1 MDAVH
6 IHTSTANQMEHQTLP
21 KSHILKTSYM
31 AEKGKTMIPSIKS
44 AHANDTEKKRN
55 FFFSNFAKVEQSD
68 QKENW

>member
-44 AHANDTEKKRN
+44 AHANDTGKKS
-55 FFFSNFAKVEQSD
+55 FSNFAKVVQSD

>member
-44 AHANDTEKKRN
+44 AHANDTEKKGI
-55 FFFSNFAKVEQSD
+55 FFSNFANVVQSD